1 MGYGFLGNVVFE
13 GGIECETGLQIGGGQ
28 ESLEIGGVD
37 QPVVKD
43 PISGKPY
50 IPGSSLK
57 GKMRSLTEWDKGVV
71 ERDGEPHSCDGDEAI
86 DCEVCRI
93 FGTPA
98 ETNAKTGP
106 TRLSVRDAYPTDETI
121 EDWKDIEGPLP
132 YTEMKSENY
141 INRVTSEAN
150 PRDFE
155 RVTAGSEFEY
165 EFVYGVYDLDD
176 GGDTDIQNLS
186 VVERA
191 MVLLEDSSLGA
202 SGSRGYGSV
211 RFHGDGF
218 KVRSSD
224 FYADEEEEIEVG
236 KIDEVREALTE

>member
-1 MGYGFLGNVVFE
+1 MSYGFLGNVVFE
-13 GGIECETGLQIGGGQ
+13 GEIECVTGLQIGGGQ
-28 ESLEIGGVD
+28 DTLEIGGVD

-43 PISGKPY
+43 PVSDKPY

-57 GKMRSLTEWDKGVV
+57 GKMRSLMEWDRGVV
-71 ERDGEPHSCDGDEAI
+71 DEDGEPHSCEGDDAV
-86 DCEVCRI
+86 DCEVCRV

-98 ETNAKTGP
+98 ENDAKTGP
-106 TRLSVRDAYPTDETI
+106 TRLSVRDAYPTDETV
-121 EDWKDIEGPLP
+121 EQWKEIEGPLP

-155 RVTAGSEFEY
+155 RVTKGSKFEY
-165 EFVYGVYDLDD
+165 EFVYGVYDLGD
-176 GGDTDIQNLS
+176 GGDKDIQNIS
-186 VVERA
+186 EVERA

-218 KVRSSD
+218 KVRDIDYYGDESD
-224 FYADEEEEIEVG
+224 ETTAETT
-236 KIDEVREALTE
+236 DEVKEILTE

>member
-1 MGYGFLGNVVFE
+1 MSYGFLGNVVFE
-13 GGIECETGLQIGGGQ
+13 GEIECVTGLQIGGGQ
-28 ESLEIGGVD
+28 ETLEIGGVD

-43 PISGKPY
+43 PVSDRPY

-57 GKMRSLTEWDKGVV
+57 GKMRSLMEWDRGRV
-71 ERDGEPHSCDGDEAI
+71 ESDGEPHYHEGEDAV

-98 ETNAKTGP
+98 ESDAETGP

-121 EDWKDIEGPLP
+121 EQWKEIEGPLP

-155 RVTAGSEFEY
+155 RVTKGSEFEY
-165 EFVYGVYDLDD
+165 EFVYGVYDLGD
-176 GGDTDIQNLS
+176 GGETDIQNLS
-186 VVERA
+186 EVERA

-202 SGSRGYGSV
+202 SGSRGYGSI

-218 KVRSSD
+218 KVRGSD
-224 FYADEEEEIEVG
+224 YYGDKDDEVEAESIEEVEEI
-236 KIDEVREALTE
+236 LTE